1 LDLEVVLL
9 IGAAVVGIVVGLL
22 HLVGY
27 VPPRYRRMLK
37 SIQAD
42 TAKAIGDVID
52 ARLAT
57 MVGEDGSE
65 GPDPFEKIQAIFMDL
80 PNRIGVELRALAPAV
95 GVEVKNAFVSAQ
107 TEFAAEMAKPF
118 SEQILER
125 IPPQVTGAIGGL
137 TRDANRKASDL
148 RNAIGEGLLGPY
160 GALLSQFMPPLY
172 EYLVA
177 NPDMVVQALEM
188 PVVQKLIQ
196 KAAAMAGKVGMGGG
210 GETVAGSGI
219 GFGV

>member
-1 LDLEVVLL
+1 MDLEVVLL

-57 MVGEDGSE
+57 IVGEDGSE
-65 GPDPFEKIQAIFMDL
+65 GPDPFEKLQALFMDL
-80 PNRIGVELRALAPAV
+80 PNKIGEELRALAPAV
-95 GVEVKNAFVSAQ
+95 GAEVKNALVSAQ
-107 TEFAAEMAKPF
+107 TEFAAEMSK
-118 SEQILER
+118 E
-125 IPPQVTGAIGGL
+125 IPPQITGAIGGTL
-137 TRDANRKASDL
+137 GQANRKIGDL
-148 RNAIGEGLLGPY
+148 KNAIGEGLLGPY
-160 GALLSQFMPPLY
+160 GALLNQFMPPLY

-196 KAAAMAGKVGMGGG
+196 KAAAMAGKVTG
-210 GETVAGSGI
+210 GSG
-219 GFGV
+219 GFSSDNPFLKELQP